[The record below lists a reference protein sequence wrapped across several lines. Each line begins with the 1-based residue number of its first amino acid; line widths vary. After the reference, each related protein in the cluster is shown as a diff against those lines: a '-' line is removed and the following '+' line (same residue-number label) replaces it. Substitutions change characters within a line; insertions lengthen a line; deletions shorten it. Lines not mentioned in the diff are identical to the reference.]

1 MLGGTNLKVN
11 LTGVSCGTPE
21 FVRAKHLL
29 PPGKS
34 VMPKRPYHAKVS
46 VCQKRRE
53 KEEYRG
59 VQNCGVQG
67 CKDNWEPLCRSSICS
82 KIYDGT
88 MAKLS
93 GGLRDGQ
100 ATQHT
105 VALPCDAIVKASKLQ
120 AKRVSRSSCEPQ
132 DMWKIQ
138 SIGATAPHRG
148 TMLARMSD

>member
-46 VCQKRRE
+46 VCQKTRE

-105 VALPCDAIVKASKLQ
+105 VALPWLHSTPSRCHAMPSSKLQ
-120 AKRVSRSSCEPQ
+120 SSRPSASAGQAVNLKTCGRSNP
-132 DMWKIQ
+132 
-138 SIGATAPHRG
+138 
-148 TMLARMSD
+148 